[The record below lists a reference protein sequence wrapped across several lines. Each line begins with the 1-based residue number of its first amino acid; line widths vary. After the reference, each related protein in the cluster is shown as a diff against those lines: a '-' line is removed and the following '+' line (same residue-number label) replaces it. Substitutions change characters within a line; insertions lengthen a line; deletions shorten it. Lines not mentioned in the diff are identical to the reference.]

1 VILAEHISSYIDDR
15 QILRDISFTVQ
26 RGEAVAI
33 LGPNGAGKSTLLR
46 HLAGLIKPDAGVV
59 YYNGAPV
66 HLLANKERARKIA
79 LLLQNPEVAFH
90 FTALEIVRMAR
101 YPYLRRFQ
109 TESQKDLAIVQA
121 MMEKT
126 CTWHLR
132 DRTLDEMSG
141 GERQRVF
148 LARALAQE
156 PEILLLD
163 EPTTYL
169 DVFHQHEILDLLQKA
184 KQQMGLTWVAV
195 LHDLNLAVQYC
206 DRILLL
212 AKGELVS
219 HGKPSEV
226 LRPDVLADVYGVDVR
241 VIKAKEI
248 PFPQFVF
255 LPRNHMTGEQN

>member
-1 VILAEHISSYIDDR
+1 VISAEHISSYVDER

-26 RGEAVAI
+26 KGEAVAI
-33 LGPNGAGKSTLLR
+33 VGPNGAGKSTLLR
-46 HLAGLIKPDAGVV
+46 HLAGLKKPDAGVV
-59 YYNGAPV
+59 YYNGEPV
-66 HLLANKERARKIA
+66 HLLANKERARKMA
-79 LLLQNPEVAFH
+79 LLVQNPEVAFQ

-109 TESQKDLAIVQA
+109 TENQKDHAIVRE

-169 DVFHQHEILDLLQKA
+169 DVFHQHELLDLLQRA

-212 AKGELVS
+212 AKGQLVS
-219 HGKPSEV
+219 YGKPNEV
-226 LRPDVLADVYGVDVR
+226 LRPDMLADVYGVDVM
-241 VIKAKEI
+241 VMKVKEI

-255 LPRNHMTGEQN
+255 LPRNNMQGEQN

>member
-1 VILAEHISSYIDDR
+1 VILAEHISSYVADR
-15 QILRDISFTVQ
+15 QILRDISFSVQ
-26 RGEAVAI
+26 KGEAIAI
-33 LGPNGAGKSTLLR
+33 VGPNGAGKSTLLR
-46 HLAGLIKPDAGVV
+46 HLAGLKKPDAGVV
-59 YYNGAPV
+59 YYNGVPV
-66 HLLANKERARKIA
+66 HLLTNKERARKMA

-90 FTALEIVRMAR
+90 FTAHEIVRMAR

-109 TESQKDLAIVQA
+109 TVSQKDRAIVRE

-163 EPTTYL
+163 EPTTFL
-169 DVFHQHEILDLLQKA
+169 DVFHQHELLDLLQRA
-184 KQQMGLTWVAV
+184 KRQMGLTWVAV

-212 AKGELVS
+212 AKGQLVS
-219 HGKPSEV
+219 YGKPCEV
-226 LRPDVLADVYGVDVR
+226 LRPDVLADVYGVDVM
-241 VIKAKEI
+241 VMKEKEI

-255 LPRNHMTGEQN
+255 LPRNHLPGE